1 MNLEV
6 LPPTRNVVGFPVT
19 ALPFQSQIE
28 LILHWADQRFS
39 KMVCV
44 ANVHMLM
51 EAHSNPAFGS
61 ILANS
66 DIVTPDGMPLVW
78 LMKVMGDRAQNRV
91 AGMDIL
97 IALCE
102 QMPSRQ
108 ISAFFL
114 GSEQG
119 ILNRMGERLRR
130 DFPEI
135 QIVGMEPLPFRPM
148 TLEEDA
154 EIVQKINAS
163 GAGIVFVSLGCPKQE
178 VWMNQHQGKVNAVMI
193 GLGGAFP
200 VYAGVHKWAPLWV
213 RRTGFE
219 WLYRLVQEPHRLWR
233 RYFKTIPPF
242 LYLASKQLL
251 LFSFNRDVLSE
262 SK

>member
-19 ALPFQSQIE
+19 ALPFHAQIE
-28 LILHWADQRFS
+28 LILNWADQRLS
-39 KMVCV
+39 KIVCV

-51 EAHSNPAFGS
+51 EAHSNPVFGS
-61 ILANS
+61 ILANA

-78 LMKVMGDRAQNRV
+78 LMKMMGDRAQNRV

-108 ISAFFL
+108 ISVFFL
-114 GSEQG
+114 GSEPR
-119 ILNRMGERLRR
+119 ILNRIREKLGR
-130 DFPEI
+130 DFPNV

-154 EIVQKINAS
+154 EVVQKINAS

-200 VYAGVHKWAPLWV
+200 VYAGVHKWAPSWV
-213 RRTGFE
+213 RQTGFE
-219 WLYRLVQEPHRLWR
+219 WLYRLVQEPRRLWR
-233 RYFKTIPPF
+233 RYLKTIPPF